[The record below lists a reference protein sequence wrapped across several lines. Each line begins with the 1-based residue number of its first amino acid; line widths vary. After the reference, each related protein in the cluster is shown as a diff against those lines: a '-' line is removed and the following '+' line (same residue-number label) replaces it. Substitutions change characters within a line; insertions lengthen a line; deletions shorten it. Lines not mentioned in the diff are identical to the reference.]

1 MMIEFG
7 NDHTKAGMALNRTVG
22 DNSRQRKRFKM
33 RTEKVAVLGIL
44 DVHIA
49 VDLVNQALLGTRIKV
64 LE

>member
-1 MMIEFG
+1 
-7 NDHTKAGMALNRTVG
+7 MALNRTIG

-33 RTEKVAVLGIL
+33 EAEKVAVCGIL